1 MPFVKNGLIQL
12 NVPAPFFVQGK
23 KIGQSSTGSPLG
35 TDEIRR
41 ELVVESYGI
50 FPPHDPGEIV
60 SRQLLEAATQRVRAR
75 PRLETDTQSPERCL
89 VIPGKGTKN
98 RPAGMRQ
105 PSARCAEGQGVTGG
119 HIEKRASGRL
129 R

>member
-12 NVPAPFFVQGK
+12 NVPAAFFVQGK

-75 PRLETDTQSPERCL
+75 PRLETDTRSPERCL

-98 RPAGMRQ
+98 RPASMSQ
-105 PSARCAEGQGVTGG
+105 PSAQRAVGVGVVG
-119 HIEKRASGRL
+119 DYLEKRGRGGL
-129 R
+129 C